1 MRPNIH
7 RIAAKQERWIQEMFL
22 NTGTMYLHLNEEKCV
37 LCWICRSEQRS
48 LNSHSSS
55 THQGVVL
62 L

>member
-7 RIAAKQERWIQEMFL
+7 RVAAKRERWIREKFL
-22 NTGTMYLHLNEEKCV
+22 NTVTMYLHLNEEKCV
-37 LCWICRSEQRS
+37 LRWFCRSERTS

-55 THQGVVL
+55 THQRAVL